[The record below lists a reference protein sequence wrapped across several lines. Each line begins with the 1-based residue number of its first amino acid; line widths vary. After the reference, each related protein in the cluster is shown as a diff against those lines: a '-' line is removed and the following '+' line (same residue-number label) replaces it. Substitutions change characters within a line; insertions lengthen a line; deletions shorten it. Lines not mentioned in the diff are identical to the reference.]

1 MVCTRLANVCDF
13 NPNRCILCNRSTS
26 QSDDFVL
33 VGNRGLAT
41 LKDLSTRWEK
51 LPKEIWPR

>member
-26 QSDDFVL
+26 HSDDFVL

-51 LPKEIWPR
+51 LPKEI

>member
-13 NPNRCILCNRSTS
+13 IPNRCILCNRSTS

-51 LPKEIWPR
+51 LPKEI